1 MPEMIEVQIDSVRVH
16 LMTPQRLVVLK
27 QIGSERYLPIWV
39 GPYEAEAITVAL
51 QEVEMIRPLTHD
63 LLKNVFGAFNARIKR
78 IEIVKLQNEIFY
90 GSIVAEV
97 DGREVNVDSRPS
109 DAIALSVRAH
119 VPILVHHSVMD
130 EAGMILVPYSG
141 YSYDG
146 MFVLA
151 DALIEVHPAP
161 VLTLPQTA
169 PSAADESPA
178 GKCLRFPVG
187 TPLTEMERDTIL
199 ATLDTDFPD
208 ELKKTIA
215 SVPYAAAGKMGLQFR
230 RRFWEEDDGIF
241 GGTSRRTSLVW
252 TWLMRSL

>member
-90 GSIVAEV
+90 GNIVAEV

-119 VPILVHHSVMD
+119 VPILVHFSVMD
-130 EAGMILVPYSG
+130 EAGIIPEQDIPEGEESPQK
-141 YSYDG
+141 S
-146 MFVLA
+146 
-151 DALIEVHPAP
+151 EPAP
-161 VLTLPQTA
+161 LSEESSERLSVFEDFLEKLEFDKPDDK
-169 PSAADESPA
+169 SDDDEESSDKP
-178 GKCLRFPVG
+178 
-187 TPLTEMERDTIL
+187 
-199 ATLDTDFPD
+199 
-208 ELKKTIA
+208 KK
-215 SVPYAAAGKMGLQFR
+215 PN
-230 RRFWEEDDGIF
+230 
-241 GGTSRRTSLVW
+241 
-252 TWLMRSL
+252 

>member
-90 GSIVAEV
+90 GNIVAEV
-97 DGREVNVDSRPS
+97 DGREIDVDSRPS

-119 VPILVHHSVMD
+119 VPILVHHSVME
-130 EAGMILVPYSG
+130 EAGIIPEQDMPEEEE
-141 YSYDG
+141 
-146 MFVLA
+146 A
-151 DALIEVHPAP
+151 PEQAEPAP
-161 VLTLPQTA
+161 LSQ
-169 PSAADESPA
+169 E
-178 GKCLRFPVG
+178 G
-187 TPLTEMERDTIL
+187 TERLSIFE
-199 ATLDTDFPD
+199 DFLEKLEFDKPD
-208 ELKKTIA
+208 DKDKPDDDDPTGSDKPKK
-215 SVPYAAAGKMGLQFR
+215 PKKK
-230 RRFWEEDDGIF
+230 
-241 GGTSRRTSLVW
+241 
-252 TWLMRSL
+252 

>member
-119 VPILVHHSVMD
+119 VPILVHHTVMD
-130 EAGMILVPYSG
+130 EAGIIPEQDVSEESEEL
-141 YSYDG
+141 
-146 MFVLA
+146 
-151 DALIEVHPAP
+151 EKTEPAP
-161 VLTLPQTA
+161 LSEEGTERLSVFEDFLEKLEFDK
-169 PSAADESPA
+169 SDDED
-178 GKCLRFPVG
+178 K
-187 TPLTEMERDTIL
+187 
-199 ATLDTDFPD
+199 PD
-208 ELKKTIA
+208 DEASSDKPKK
-215 SVPYAAAGKMGLQFR
+215 PKKK
-230 RRFWEEDDGIF
+230 
-241 GGTSRRTSLVW
+241 
-252 TWLMRSL
+252 

>member
-90 GSIVAEV
+90 GNIVAEV

-119 VPILVHHSVMD
+119 VPILVHFSVMD
-130 EAGMILVPYSG
+130 EAGIIPEQDIPEEEELSQKAEP
-141 YSYDG
+141 
-146 MFVLA
+146 
-151 DALIEVHPAP
+151 
-161 VLTLPQTA
+161 
-169 PSAADESPA
+169 
-178 GKCLRFPVG
+178 
-187 TPLTEMERDTIL
+187 TPLSEEGTERLSVFE
-199 ATLDTDFPD
+199 DFLEKLEFDKPD
-208 ELKKTIA
+208 DKDKSDDDDDSSGSDKPKK
-215 SVPYAAAGKMGLQFR
+215 PKKK
-230 RRFWEEDDGIF
+230 
-241 GGTSRRTSLVW
+241 
-252 TWLMRSL
+252 

>member
-119 VPILVHHSVMD
+119 VPILVHHSVME
-130 EAGMILVPYSG
+130 EAGIIPEQDVSKETE
-141 YSYDG
+141 
-146 MFVLA
+146 A
-151 DALIEVHPAP
+151 IEKTEPAP
-161 VLTLPQTA
+161 LSEESTERLSVFEDFLEKLEFDKSDDDDKPD
-169 PSAADESPA
+169 DEESSNNP
-178 GKCLRFPVG
+178 
-187 TPLTEMERDTIL
+187 
-199 ATLDTDFPD
+199 
-208 ELKKTIA
+208 KK
-215 SVPYAAAGKMGLQFR
+215 K
-230 RRFWEEDDGIF
+230 
-241 GGTSRRTSLVW
+241 
-252 TWLMRSL
+252 

>member
-90 GSIVAEV
+90 GNIVAEV

-119 VPILVHHSVMD
+119 VPILVHFSVMD
-130 EAGMILVPYSG
+130 EAGIIPEQ
-141 YSYDG
+141 D
-146 MFVLA
+146 
-151 DALIEVHPAP
+151 IPEEEE
-161 VLTLPQTA
+161 LPQKA
-169 PSAADESPA
+169 EP
-178 GKCLRFPVG
+178 
-187 TPLTEMERDTIL
+187 TPLGEEGTERLSVFE
-199 ATLDTDFPD
+199 DFLEKLEFDKPD
-208 ELKKTIA
+208 DKDK
-215 SVPYAAAGKMGLQFR
+215 S
-230 RRFWEEDDGIF
+230 EDDDD
-241 GGTSRRTSLVW
+241 TSGSDKP
-252 TWLMRSL
+252 SKPKKK